1 MEKYHFLTKN
11 GIFVDGWDKTFPLF
25 MHMMKRFFIISAILI
40 GAVSLHL
47 SAQDKST
54 VSVTYALTQTSL
66 SFEVEA
72 VKESFFAGP
81 YAKYAE
87 KFLGIKASD
96 ANSVTYR
103 ISSVRMTPYVEADA
117 QHRYTVTLPS
127 GAVETFTQMST
138 QGLVSVSEGGFGRET
153 SWRFPG
159 NPGADFSAKGLSAN
173 YTAEATTLYQ
183 GVKNSDNYNQV
194 AVSQKVVVAKTAE
207 QKAKEAADMI
217 LKLRSTRIQIITG
230 DTDANYSGESM
241 GAALN
246 EIARLEKE
254 YLSLFIGYTTSE
266 TQKMNYEFVP
276 TDDTRNHVFV
286 AFRLSDTAGLLSA
299 DDVSGKPYFVD
310 IVSEG
315 VVSVPSDDK
324 VRKGDT
330 VIYYRT
336 PAICS
341 VKLSDGSDI
350 LLETRVPV
358 CQFGNI
364 NVYMVK
370 K

>member
-1 MEKYHFLTKN
+1 ML
-11 GIFVDGWDKTFPLF
+11 L
-25 MHMMKRFFIISAILI
+25 SA
-40 GAVSLHL
+40 ASLHL

-54 VSVTYALTQTSL
+54 VSVTYALPQTSL

-87 KFLGIKASD
+87 KYLGIKASE
-96 ANSVTYR
+96 NSSVTYR
-103 ISSVRMTPYVEADA
+103 VSSVKMTPYIEADA
-117 QHRYTVTLPS
+117 AHRYLATLPAS
-127 GAVETFTQMST
+127 LADTYTQICS
-138 QGLVSVSEGGFGRET
+138 QGLVSCSESGFGRES

-159 NPGADFSAKGLSAN
+159 NADADFAAKGLSAN

-183 GVKNSDNYNQV
+183 GVKNSANYNQV
-194 AVSQKVVVAKTAE
+194 AVSQNVVVAKTTE

-241 GAALN
+241 GAAID
-246 EIARLEKE
+246 EISRLEKE
-254 YLSLFIGYTTSE
+254 YLSLFIGYSTSE
-266 TQKMNYEFVP
+266 TQKMVFDFVP
-276 TDDTRNHVFV
+276 TADTRNHVFV
-286 AFRLSDTAGLLSA
+286 AFRLSDTAGLLPS

-315 VVSVPSDDK
+315 IDLAESEAK
-324 VRKGDT
+324 NAARKNAGS

-336 PAICS
+336 PAVCS
-341 VKLSDGSDI
+341 VKLSDGNNI
-350 LLETRVPV
+350 LLETRVPIYQYGAV
-358 CQFGNI
+358 DYYI
-364 NVYMVK
+364 IK

>member
-1 MEKYHFLTKN
+1 MEKYPFLLKN
-11 GIFVDGWDKTFPLF
+11 GIFVDGWDKNRPCLTI
-25 MHMMKRFFIISAILI
+25 MMKRFLIISAMLL
-40 GAVSLHL
+40 AAAAPQL

-54 VSVTYALTQTSL
+54 VTMTYALPQTSL

-87 KFLGIKASD
+87 KYLGIKASETN
-96 ANSVTYR
+96 AVTYR
-103 ISSVRMTPYVEADA
+103 ISSVKMTPYVEADA
-117 QHRYTVTLPS
+117 RYRYTETVPGS
-127 GAVETFTQMST
+127 AVGTMVQFSS
-138 QGLVSVSEGGFGRET
+138 QGLIAVSDGGFGREN

-159 NPGADFSAKGLSAN
+159 NADSDFSTRGLSAN

-183 GVKNSDNYNQV
+183 GVKGENYNQV
-194 AVSQKVVVAKTAE
+194 AVSQNIVVAKTAE

-217 LKLRSTRIQIITG
+217 LKLRTTRIQIITG

-241 GAALN
+241 GAAIS
-246 EIARLEKE
+246 EISRLEQE
-254 YLSLFIGYTTSE
+254 YLSLFIGYRTTE
-266 TQKMNYEFVP
+266 TQKMNYELVP

-286 AFRLSDTAGLLSA
+286 AFRLSDTAGLLPA

-315 VVSVPSDDK
+315 VEMSPGEGA
-324 VRKGDT
+324 VRSGKGK

-341 VKLSDGSDI
+341 VKLSEGSNI
-350 LLETRVPV
+350 LLETRVPIY
-358 CQFGNI
+358 QFGNVNTYI
-364 NVYMVK
+364 IK
-370 K
+370 